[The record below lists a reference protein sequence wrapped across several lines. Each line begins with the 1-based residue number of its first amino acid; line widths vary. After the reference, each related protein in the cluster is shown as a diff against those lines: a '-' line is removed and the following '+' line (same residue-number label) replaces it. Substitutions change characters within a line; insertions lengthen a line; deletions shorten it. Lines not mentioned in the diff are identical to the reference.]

1 MISRPVVFILLFSTI
16 ALGACSGGGT
26 HSGVYYG
33 NRIGPGPGPWYNRG
47 VYVRDRVHVVSADE
61 VRAVEEVARELEHMS
76 DPLID
81 TPDMGGGDLDMGG
94 FDDDF

>member
-1 MISRPVVFILLFSTI
+1 MTNRPVVFIVLFSAI

-26 HSGVYYG
+26 HRDVYYG
-33 NRIGPGPGPWYNRG
+33 KRVEHGPWHDRG
-47 VYVRDRVHVVSADE
+47 VYVRDRVNVVTEDE
-61 VRAVEEVARELEHMS
+61 VRAVEEVARELEEHDS

-81 TPDMGGGDLDMGG
+81 TPDMGGG

>member
-1 MISRPVVFILLFSTI
+1 MTSRPVLFIWLFFIL
-16 ALGACSGGGT
+16 ALSACSGGRT
-26 HSGVYYG
+26 HTGGYYG
-33 NRIGPGPGPWYNRG
+33 NRVGPGPWCNRG
-47 VYVRDRVHVVSADE
+47 VYVRDHVHGVSEDE
-61 VRAVEEVARELEHMS
+61 VRAVEEVAREFEHMS